1 MTSRQFSNDATF
13 AWNKNNGYIDNLIRL
28 FEGSPTVSKA
38 YFGLNPTPKGE
49 RELFLAVEQ
58 DDESDDIQRMVE
70 MVTQTYAPQK
80 RVFFTSKCYLPE
92 WLDYILP
99 SNFPFYVKDHPQ
111 HLHVAIMKHW
121 FEPEL
126 YQQDLLSHIRNGR
139 PVSLFK
145 DFDPEDNHIIFQTY
159 VRNGEEFIPL
169 FSSKDM
175 IFKSGMT
182 SVPEDLTVMEF
193 DWLKVDELV
202 QGKLKDQYF
211 VLNPGTSFE
220 VEFMG

>member
-1 MTSRQFSNDATF
+1 MTSREFSNDTY
-13 AWNKNNGYIDNLIRL
+13 AWNKNNGYVDNLIRL
-28 FEGSPTVSKA
+28 FEGSPSVSKA

-49 RELFLAVEQ
+49 AELFLAVDK
-58 DDESDDIQRMVE
+58 DDETDDIQRMVE
-70 MVTQTYAPQK
+70 MVNQTYLPYK
-80 RVFFTSKCYLPE
+80 RVFFTSQSYSAE
-92 WLDYILP
+92 WLEHIIPY
-99 SNFPFYVKDHPQ
+99 NFPFYVKDHPQ
-111 HLHVAIMKHW
+111 HLHAAIMKHW

-139 PVSLFK
+139 PLSLFK
-145 DFDPEDNHIIFQTY
+145 DFSMEDNHIIFQTY

-169 FSSKDM
+169 FSEKDM

-182 SVPEDLTVMEF
+182 RVPDDLSVMEF
-193 DWLKVDELV
+193 DWLKVDDMV
-202 QGKLKDQYF
+202 QGQLRDQFF